1 MSRNGTARILYVEA
15 SVTSQAT
22 LRRLVALVDPRAEI
36 VCAASIAEARALLT
50 VMRVDLI
57 LLDNALPDGR
67 GADFAMELAADA
79 RHAKTPLALLSD
91 WPSPFM
97 YAKAKAARA
106 LGVLSKD
113 EVNATALSNL
123 LSAAHLLPP
132 RPNEG
137 RDGRFVPVPIRRRRT
152 AAA

>member
-1 MSRNGTARILYVEA
+1 MSRHDTARILYVEA
-15 SVTSQAT
+15 SATCQAT
-22 LRRLVALVDPRAEI
+22 LRRLVSLVDPRSEL
-36 VCAASIAEARALLT
+36 VCAGSMAEARALLAA
-50 VMRVDLI
+50 VPVDMI

-67 GADFAMELAADA
+67 GADFAMEIAADPRLA
-79 RHAKTPLALLSD
+79 GTPLALLSD

-113 EVNATALSNL
+113 EVNVAALRQL
-123 LSAAHLLPP
+123 LGAARIMPP
-132 RPNEG
+132 RPDEG
-137 RDGRFVPVPIRRRRT
+137 RDGRFASAPVRRRRT